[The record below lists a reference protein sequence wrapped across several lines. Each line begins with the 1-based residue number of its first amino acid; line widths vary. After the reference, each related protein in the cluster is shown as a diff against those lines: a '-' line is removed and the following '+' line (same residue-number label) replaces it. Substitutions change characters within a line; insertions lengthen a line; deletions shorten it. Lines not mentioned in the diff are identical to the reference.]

1 MDQPKSSIASCAA
14 SLLGAAL
21 LVLTAFSS
29 AAQDRVSTSL
39 SAPAAGGVQTVDSI
53 VAVVNDDIITRR
65 DLNSRVRAAEQQLQ
79 RGGGTMPPREIL
91 ERQVLERAVVDK
103 SLSQFAKENGL
114 RADEATIDIAF
125 ANLAQQ
131 NNLTV
136 PQFKER
142 LEKEG
147 FSLAGFRADLAQEIV
162 LFRLRDREVDSR
174 INVTE
179 SEVDAFLA
187 QNDAGGDNTE
197 WNVAQILVAP
207 ASDKPADVETARAKA
222 NVLFERATK
231 GEPYEALLRE
241 ATNSAEAT
249 RAGELGFRSRDRM
262 PELFLSAV
270 EKLNIGQI
278 AKPVQSAA
286 GFHVLKLAGKRNAGA
301 SASSSAQQT
310 KASHILL
317 RTSPTMTD
325 AQAEAQ
331 LVALRA
337 RIAGGQTRF
346 EDAAKAFSVD
356 GSAAK
361 GGDLGWLLPGD
372 TVQEFENSMNGLK
385 PGEMSTPVRSQF
397 GWHLILVQDRR
408 MQEVPADK
416 MRQLAKVQLRERKA
430 EDEYIEFARRI
441 RDKAYV
447 ELRLD
452 RQ

>member
-1 MDQPKSSIASCAA
+1 MDHPKSSIASCAA

-21 LVLTAFSS
+21 LVLTAMPS
-29 AAQDRVSTSL
+29 AAQNRVSTAL
-39 SAPAAGGVQTVDSI
+39 SAPGAGGVQTVDSI

-114 RADEATIDIAF
+114 RADEATIDVAF

-179 SEVDAFLA
+179 SEIDAFLA

-207 ASDKPADVETARAKA
+207 ASDKPADIEAARAKA
-222 NVLFERATK
+222 SVLFERASK

-241 ATNSAEAT
+241 ATNSSEAT

-262 PELFLSAV
+262 PELFLNAV
-270 EKLNIGQI
+270 EKLNTGQI

-301 SASSSAQQT
+301 SASNSAQQT

-346 EDAAKAFSVD
+346 EDAAKAFSAD

-372 TVQEFENSMNGLK
+372 TVPEFENSMNGLK
-385 PGEMSTPVRSQF
+385 PGEISTPVRSQF

-408 MQEVPADK
+408 VQEVPADK
-416 MRQLAKVQLRERKA
+416 VRQLAKVQLRERKA